1 MLNKSGKNNFQIS
14 SCNSQTFLH
23 CNNRLLNKYIS
34 DTANKIIP
42 LSTCNLKTTN
52 YLENVFNI
60 IEINHYLSIYVFFF
74 LKTNLRSSC
83 NDRYF
88 ENWLTGLNSVVFVG
102 CRFLLVLMKT
112 PCLHTVY
119 ALIRNSFKKFPY

>member
-1 MLNKSGKNNFQIS
+1 MKSQDENNMFPTERERCNYMLNKSGKNNFQIN

-74 LKTNLRSSC
+74 LKTK
-83 NDRYF
+83 
-88 ENWLTGLNSVVFVG
+88 EN
-102 CRFLLVLMKT
+102 
-112 PCLHTVY
+112 
-119 ALIRNSFKKFPY
+119 I